1 MYTNGQDAYDNGLIL
16 MSPWIN
22 TNENCSE
29 RVNYTHSRIAKK
41 KHPERKSV
49 SEDVDS
55 TPIAEG
61 VSTGEFFWQQLMLGN
76 WMPCEHWIPRD
87 KSVPSPET
95 SILLQHLF

>member
-1 MYTNGQDAYDNGLIL
+1 MKTVV
-16 MSPWIN
+16 
-22 TNENCSE
+22 

-55 TPIAEG
+55 TLIAEG